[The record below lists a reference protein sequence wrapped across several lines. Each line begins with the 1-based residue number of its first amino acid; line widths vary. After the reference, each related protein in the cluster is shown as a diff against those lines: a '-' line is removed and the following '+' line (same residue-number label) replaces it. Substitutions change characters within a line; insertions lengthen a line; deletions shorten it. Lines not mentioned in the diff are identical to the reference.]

1 MFIEFRLPSGPDM
14 GNSGTAWYSALGS
27 IRKQIGEWSQHH
39 DNIPYRDKTIKYFY
53 RVTFDNE
60 HYYTLFAMTFRPGGE
75 QSFWD
80 FKIIQ
85 DRNHPE

>member
-1 MFIEFRLPSGPDM
+1 MFIEFRLPSGPDL

-27 IRKQIGEWSQHH
+27 IRKQIGEWGQTY
-39 DNIPYRDKTIKYFY
+39 NIPYKEKTIKYLY
-53 RVTFDNE
+53 RVTFDDD
-60 HYYTLFAMTFRPGGE
+60 HYYSLFAMTFRPSGD
-75 QSFWD
+75 QSFWN